1 MESEKKVSL
10 TEEHLRDVA
19 VSYVSMRDK
28 EEFIRDA
35 STGCFDKMEIGTENG
50 DPLPPF
56 YKESALRKHRYMT
69 AALMKLYLRIE
80 CDTEAGGD
88 PWSITDESYE
98 TAARSFLIS
107 QLERIKKR
115 TADKELQDKIYDLL
129 ADYRLLEKLLNA
141 ECYGML
147 PAMNDT
153 VSRFQMMMS
162 AQATPEA
169 MEALLKATEEARKEL
184 DEYNAARAGNA
195 ENRGTTK

>member
-1 MESEKKVSL
+1 MEIVKNVCL

-19 VSYVSMRDK
+19 VSYVPMRDK
-28 EEFIRDA
+28 EEFIKDV
-35 STGCFDKMEIGTENG
+35 SPGCFDKMEIGTENG

-56 YKESALRKHRYMT
+56 YKESAVRKHRYMT
-69 AALMKLYLRIE
+69 AALLKLYLRLGY
-80 CDTEAGGD
+80 DTEAEAD

-98 TAARSFLIS
+98 AASRSFLIS

-129 ADYRLLEKLLNA
+129 ADYKLLEKILNA

-162 AQATPEA
+162 AQTTPEA
-169 MEALLKATEEARKEL
+169 MEALLKATEETKREL
-184 DEYNAARAGNA
+184 EECR
-195 ENRGTTK
+195 EKRG

>member
-1 MESEKKVSL
+1 MENVKNVCL

-28 EEFIRDA
+28 EEFIKDV
-35 STGCFDKMEIGTENG
+35 SPGCFDKMEIGTENG

-56 YKESALRKHRYMT
+56 YKESAVRKHRYMT
-69 AALMKLYLRIE
+69 AALMKLYLHLPVDLVE
-80 CDTEAGGD
+80 DGG
-88 PWSITDESYE
+88 PWDITDETYE
-98 TAARSFLIS
+98 AASRSFLIS

-129 ADYRLLEKLLNA
+129 ADYKLLEKLLNA

-162 AQATPEA
+162 AQTTPEA
-169 MEALLKATEEARKEL
+169 MEALLKATEEMKREL
-184 DEYNAARAGNA
+184 EEYKAG
-195 ENRGTTK
+195 RG

>member
-1 MESEKKVSL
+1 MEIVKNVCL

-19 VSYVSMRDK
+19 VSYVPMRDK
-28 EEFIRDA
+28 EEFIKDV
-35 STGCFDKMEIGTENG
+35 SPGCFDKMEIGTENG

-56 YKESALRKHRYMT
+56 YKESAVRKHRYMT
-69 AALMKLYLRIE
+69 AALMKLYLHLSVDLVE
-80 CDTEAGGD
+80 DGG
-88 PWSITDESYE
+88 PWDITDETYE
-98 TAARSFLIS
+98 AASASFLIS

-129 ADYRLLEKLLNA
+129 ADYKLLEKLLNA

-162 AQATPEA
+162 AQTTPEA
-169 MEALLKATEEARKEL
+169 MEALLKATEETKREL
-184 DEYNAARAGNA
+184 EEYKAARG
-195 ENRGTTK
+195 

>member
-1 MESEKKVSL
+1 MESEKNKPLWEVMICL
-10 TEEHLRDVA
+10 TEDYMREKS

-28 EEFIRDA
+28 EEFIKDV
-35 STGCFDKMEIGTENG
+35 SLGCFDKMEIGTENG

-69 AALMKLYLRIE
+69 AALMKLYLHLPVDLAE
-80 CDTEAGGD
+80 DGG
-88 PWSITDESYE
+88 PWDITDETYE
-98 TAARSFLIS
+98 AASRSFLIS
-107 QLERIKKR
+107 QIERIKKR

-129 ADYRLLEKLLNA
+129 ADYKLLEKLLNA

-162 AQATPEA
+162 AQTTPEA
-169 MEALLKATEEARKEL
+169 MEALLKATEEAKRDLE
-184 DEYNAARAGNA
+184 EYKAARG
-195 ENRGTTK
+195 